1 MKQSYNTPLIILRK
15 IICYT
20 CITYKYN
27 ISKSACS
34 QPSNSSKCI
43 SHCQS
48 KATVQ
53 QLLFASFFKKQ
64 KIADSNIYYRFFVFA
79 SRSAQGPWTPL
90 DPEYNHDGR
99 LTIQLE
105 SQLATAIP
113 MGMVTPAIVTSVR
126 FSGAIAS
133 WAVSFVWQKD
143 GIVCN
148 CWNILKCHLK
158 NSE

>member
-1 MKQSYNTPLIILRK
+1 MCWIETILQHTTNYSTRNYSLHMY
-15 IICYT
+15 INIY
-20 CITYKYN
+20 IYN
-27 ISKSACS
+27 ISISACS

-43 SHCQS
+43 SHCQP

-53 QLLFASFFKKQ
+53 QLLFASFLKKQ

-90 DPEYNHDGR
+90 DPEYNHDER

-148 CWNILKCHLK
+148 CLNIL
-158 NSE
+158 NVI

>member
-1 MKQSYNTPLIILRK
+1 MQPAIKLIKVHIALPIKGDRATTAFC
-15 IICYT
+15 II
-20 CITYKYN
+20 
-27 ISKSACS
+27 
-34 QPSNSSKCI
+34 
-43 SHCQS
+43 
-48 KATVQ
+48 
-53 QLLFASFFKKQ
+53 FKKQ